1 MFKNFNTK
9 YLLYFILVIIILSI
23 ASGIGYFIYYI
34 KFPPLSESNN
44 QNNSQNNLQN
54 NSLAYKISQIA
65 ATNRN
70 LASQQ
75 QIITDTELLL
85 LQRKNI
91 IDASIRAGQA
101 LIASREISRQQEVL
115 RQKKL
120 QEEAALNKRFEFG
133 NTNGQN
139 YDNSEL

>member
-1 MFKNFNTK
+1 
-9 YLLYFILVIIILSI
+9 
-23 ASGIGYFIYYI
+23 
-34 KFPPLSESNN
+34 
-44 QNNSQNNLQN
+44 
-54 NSLAYKISQIA
+54 
-65 ATNRN
+65 
-70 LASQQ
+70 
-75 QIITDTELLL
+75 L